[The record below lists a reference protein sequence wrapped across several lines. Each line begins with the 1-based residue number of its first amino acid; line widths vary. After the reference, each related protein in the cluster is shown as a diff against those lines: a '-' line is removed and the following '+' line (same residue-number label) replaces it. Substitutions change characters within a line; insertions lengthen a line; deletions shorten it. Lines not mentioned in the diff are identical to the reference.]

1 MAEERILVV
10 DDDQGLLTLMKVRL
24 EAAGYRVIVAEGA
37 EQALA
42 REQDDPFDMAIV
54 DLKLNGTNGITL
66 LEKLLHLHPH
76 LPVIILTAH
85 GSIASAVEATK
96 KGAYDYLTKP
106 FDPKDLLHRIEKALE
121 VRRLR
126 GEVEQLRTLVR
137 ERYHPDNIVATS
149 GKMQHVLR
157 QVAQIAV
164 TDSTV
169 CLYGESGT
177 GKELIGKSIHAMSR
191 RARGSFVAINCGAI
205 PEGLLENEL
214 FGHVKGAYTG
224 ANQAHRGLLRQADG
238 GTLFLDEIGELPQ
251 TLQVK
256 FLRVLQEQEFYPLGS
271 GQPTRADFRLIA
283 ATNQD
288 LWEAVCRGRFR
299 EDLYYRIHVIPVV
312 LPPLRERQED
322 IPLLAHHF
330 LQRFAHAVHKGIKGF
345 SSEAMQQLTVYHWP
359 GNVRE
364 LSNVVERAVVLATEE
379 LITPDLI
386 LLGQQPARRPKSEF
400 LQFKDARAAFERAY
414 LVQVLTATRGNV
426 SRAAELSGRHRAE
439 FYRLLRK
446 YSLNVSS
453 FKDISE

>member
-1 MAEERILVV
+1 MAGERILVV
-10 DDDQGLLTLMKVRL
+10 DDDQGLLTLLKVRL
-24 EAAGYRVIVAEGA
+24 EAAGYKAIVAEGA
-37 EQALA
+37 EQALS
-42 REQDDPFDMAIV
+42 RELDDPYDMAII
-54 DLKLNGTNGITL
+54 DLKLNGINGITL
-66 LEKLLHLHPH
+66 LEKLLRLHPH

-85 GSIASAVEATK
+85 GTIASAVEATK

-137 ERYHPDNIVATS
+137 ERYHPDNIVAS
-149 GKMQHVLR
+149 SDKMQHVLR

-177 GKELIGKSIHAMSR
+177 GKELIAKSMHATSR
-191 RARGSFVAINCGAI
+191 RARGPFVAINCGAI

-224 ANQAHRGLLRQADG
+224 ADQVHRGLLRQADG

-251 TLQVK
+251 ALQVK
-256 FLRVLQEQEFYPLGS
+256 FLRVLQEHEFYPLGA

-288 LWEAVCRGRFR
+288 LWEAVCKGRFR
-299 EDLYYRIHVIPVV
+299 EDLYYRIHVIPIV

-330 LQRFAHAVHKGIKGF
+330 LQRFVHAVRKGVKGF
-345 SSEAMQQLTVYHWP
+345 SSEAMQQLMVYDWP
-359 GNVRE
+359 GNIRE
-364 LSNVVERAVVLATEE
+364 LANVVERAVVLATED

-386 LLGQQPARRPKSEF
+386 LLGRQPARPPKSA
-400 LQFKDARAAFERAY
+400 LLLFKDARAAFERAY

-439 FYRLLRK
+439 FYKLLRK
-446 YSLNVSS
+446 YNLDPAS
-453 FKDISE
+453 FKDIPE